1 MPPMRLALYVV
12 SLMLVGC
19 PPPKPVERLY
29 PPPTAQE
36 LYDHLVKRRGALKS
50 LRAETRV
57 DHMGEGSERVKVTV
71 PMLLER
77 GGRLRFEIEA
87 PIGGSTL
94 VTLVSDGSTFQL
106 LDSKNNRFLE
116 GPAKACNV
124 ARLIKIS
131 MEPEDIIDALTG
143 GAPLAGEIVGAE
155 WDRGRERLELKLP
168 DGGTERIWLD
178 ARDKSWDVL
187 AAERKSASGQILWT
201 LQHSDFSDRGG
212 GIRTPARTDLK
223 QPPRADARIKFREV
237 EINVTPPSG
246 AFKLPPPAKIPVE
259 PADC

>member
-1 MPPMRLALYVV
+1 MRFVLCVAVVALA
-12 SLMLVGC
+12 GC

-36 LYDHLVKRRGALKS
+36 LYDHLVKRRAALKS

-57 DHMGEGSERVKVTV
+57 DHMGEGSERIKVTV
-71 PMLLER
+71 AMLVER
-77 GGRLRFEIEA
+77 GGKLRFEFEA

-94 VTLVSDGSTFQL
+94 ATLVSDGTTFQL

-124 ARLIKIS
+124 ARLIRIT

-143 GAPLAGEIVGAE
+143 SAPLAGEPSGAE
-155 WDRGRERLELKLP
+155 WDNGRERLELKLA
-168 DGGTERIWLD
+168 DGSSERIWLD
-178 ARDKSWDVL
+178 ARNKSWDVL
-187 AAERKSASGQILWT
+187 AAERTSASGQLMWK
-201 LQHSDFSDRGG
+201 LSHSDFSDRGS
-212 GIRTPARTDLK
+212 GIRLPARTDLQ
-223 QPPRADARIKFREV
+223 QPPRADARIKFRDV
-237 EINVTPPSG
+237 EINVTPPAN

>member
-1 MPPMRLALYVV
+1 MRLAL
-12 SLMLVGC
+12 VGLLLALAAC

-29 PPPTAQE
+29 PPPTAKE

-57 DHMGEGSERVKVTV
+57 DNMGDNGERVKVTV
-71 PMLLER
+71 AMLLER
-77 GGRLRFEIEA
+77 GGKLRFEAEA

-94 VTLVSDGSTFQL
+94 VTLVADGTTFQL

-124 ARLIKIS
+124 ARLIRIS
-131 MEPEDIIDALTG
+131 MEPDDIIDALTG
-143 GAPLAGEIVGAE
+143 SAPLLGEPTGAD
-155 WDRGRERLELKLP
+155 WDNGRERLELKLP
-168 DGGTERIWLD
+168 DGGSERIWLD
-178 ARDKSWDVL
+178 ARDKSWDVV
-187 AAERKSASGQILWT
+187 AAERRSGSGQLLWKLT
-201 LQHSDFSDRGG
+201 HTDFSDRGG
-212 GIRTPARTDLK
+212 GIRFPARTELQ

-237 EINVTPPSG
+237 ELNIMPPGG
-246 AFKLPPPAKIPVE
+246 AFHLPPPTKIPVE